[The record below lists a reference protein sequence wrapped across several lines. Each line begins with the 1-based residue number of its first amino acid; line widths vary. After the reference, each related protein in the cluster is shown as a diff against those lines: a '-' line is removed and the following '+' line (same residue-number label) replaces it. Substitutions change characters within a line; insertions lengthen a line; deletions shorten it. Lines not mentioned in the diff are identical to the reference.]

1 MAGAAETAAAM
12 DKAKVIRLLEFFP
25 DIDEEIRAKRSAITD
40 LDQYYNTVSGIQYDG
55 MPKGNCHAGS
65 QTESRAMNIP
75 DYVSR
80 EIKAYQREIE
90 TLQKVKIE
98 IIKEVSRLC
107 LKHKK
112 IIFGFYFNCMKWEQ
126 VAEQTNYSDRQC
138 KNIRDEALGKL
149 LAGFQK
155 NRVLTEYEIRE

>member
-1 MAGAAETAAAM
+1 M
-12 DKAKVIRLLEFFP
+12 DKAKVIRLLELFP
-25 DIDEEIRAKRSAITD
+25 DIDEEIRAKRSAIAD

-55 MPKGNCHAGS
+55 VQKGKYHTGS

-75 DYVSR
+75 AYISE
-80 EIKAYQREIE
+80 EIKTYQREIE
-90 TLQKVKIE
+90 ILQKVKIE
-98 IIKEVSRLC
+98 IIKEVSRLN

-149 LAGFQK
+149 LAGFQRNK
-155 NRVLTEYEIRE
+155 VLKEYEIRE

>member
-1 MAGAAETAAAM
+1 MAEITAAM

-25 DIDEEIRAKRSAITD
+25 DIDEEIRAKRSAIAD
-40 LDQYYNTVSGIQYDG
+40 LEQYYNPVSGIQYDG
-55 MPKGNCHAGS
+55 MPKGNYHEWS
-65 QTESRAMNIP
+65 QTEKIAMNVP
-75 DYVSR
+75 NYVSK
-80 EIKAYQREIE
+80 ETKIYQTEIE
-90 TLQKVKIE
+90 VLQKVKIE
-98 IIKEVSRLC
+98 IIKEVSRLN

-126 VAEQTNYSDRQC
+126 VAERTNYSDRQC

-155 NRVLTEYEIRE
+155 NKVLTEYQIRE

>member
-1 MAGAAETAAAM
+1 MAEVTEAM

-40 LDQYYNTVSGIQYDG
+40 LDQCYNTVSGIQYDG
-55 MPKGNCHAGS
+55 MPKGNYHAGS
-65 QTESRAMNIP
+65 QTENRAMNIP
-75 DYVSR
+75 DYISK
-80 EIKAYQREIE
+80 EIKMYQREIE
-90 TLQKVKIE
+90 ILQKVKIE
-98 IIKEVSRLC
+98 IIKEVSRLN

-126 VAEQTNYSDRQC
+126 VAERTNYSDRQC

-149 LAGFQK
+149 LTGFQK
-155 NRVLTEYEIRE
+155 NKVLTEYEIRE

>member
-1 MAGAAETAAAM
+1 MAEMAAAM

-25 DIDEEIRAKRSAITD
+25 DIDEEIRAKRSAIAD
-40 LDQYYNTVSGIQYDG
+40 LDQCYNTVSGIQYDG
-55 MPKGNCHAGS
+55 MPKGNYHAGS
-65 QTESRAMNIP
+65 LTEKTAMNMP
-75 DYVSR
+75 DYISE
-80 EIKAYQREIE
+80 EIKMYQRQVEV
-90 TLQKVKIE
+90 LQKVKIE
-98 IIKEVSRLC
+98 IIKEVSRLN

-126 VAEQTNYSDRQC
+126 VAERTNYSDRQC

-155 NRVLTEYEIRE
+155 NKVLTAYQIEE